1 MRMFARPDSD
11 HYEWDRSALV
21 FHWGGAY
28 DINRD
33 GNHWSATRRDGKG
46 ELTAGTAETLHDLI
60 AVDYEK
66 NPVQR

>member
-1 MRMFARPDSD
+1 MFARPDSD

-33 GNHWSATRRDGKG
+33 GNKWSATRRDGKG
-46 ELTAGTAETLHDLI
+46 SPLEAGTAETLHDLI
-60 AVDYEK
+60 TVDYEN
-66 NPVQR
+66 NPVPR